1 MMIGDNLTMTNQYD
15 TYQIRAFALDFEAMR
30 ENPEWAHE
38 ADKHFLS
45 AADEASAERLAIAL
59 VGMKVK
65 NDKTVYLA
73 QVWTLGDNP
82 QMLNEFEA

>member
-1 MMIGDNLTMTNQYD
+1 MTNQYD
-15 TYQIRAFALDFEAMR
+15 NFGVRAFALDFEAMR
-30 ENPEWAHE
+30 KNPTWAHV
-38 ADKHFLS
+38 ADKHNLS
-45 AADEASAERLAIAL
+45 APDEASAERLAIAL

-82 QMLNEFEA
+82 KMLNEFEA

>member
-1 MMIGDNLTMTNQYD
+1 MTVRDNLTMQNTNYK
-15 TYQIRAFALDFEAMR
+15 YEVRALALDFEAMN
-30 ENPEWAHE
+30 ENPTWVHV
-38 ADKHFLS
+38 
-45 AADEASAERLAIAL
+45 ADEHRIPADNEAAGERIAIAL

-82 QMLNEFEA
+82 KMLNEFEA